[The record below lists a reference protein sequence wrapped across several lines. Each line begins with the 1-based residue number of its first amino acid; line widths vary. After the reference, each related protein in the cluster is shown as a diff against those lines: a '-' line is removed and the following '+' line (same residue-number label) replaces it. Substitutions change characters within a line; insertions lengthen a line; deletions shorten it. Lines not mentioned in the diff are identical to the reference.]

1 MKKLLILI
9 LTFSVALAAE
19 EYKYDPVP
27 NKAEYFMGKFN
38 ENRDMDDLLKW
49 GDKFVD
55 WMEDKSAWDSM
66 ETVVFTP
73 YFSDDMQRVD
83 YVWLNLWPTSS
94 AQYNAI
100 DQWLREGGSMMS
112 SLPVT
117 NERVVDVWQWAISA
131 PDGEIGENGF
141 VRFTEC
147 TLKEGVTMRKAFD
160 VYKDFAKKAKST
172 GDNMGR
178 KMMFPSAGVGEYD
191 YDYVYSLYANTPAEY
206 GKSVDNFGEN
216 LQGTP
221 EVEALDATS
230 ECTNPRSY
238 STVRI
243 KAAK

>member
-1 MKKLLILI
+1 MKQLLILL
-9 LTFSVALAAE
+9 LTFSFFINAD
-19 EYKYDPVP
+19 EYKYEPVA

-38 ENRDMDDLLKW
+38 KNKDIDDLLKW

-55 WMEDKSAWDSM
+55 WMDDKSAWDSM
-66 ETVVFTP
+66 QTAVFTP

-83 YVWLNLWPTSS
+83 YVWLNLWPSS
-94 AQYNAI
+94 SEQYGAI
-100 DQWLREGGSMMS
+100 DQWLREGSSMMS

-131 PDGEIGENGF
+131 PDGEPGENGF

-160 VYKDFAKKAKST
+160 VYMDFAKKAKST

-178 KMMFPSAGVGEYD
+178 KMMFPSSGMGEYD
-191 YDYVYSLYANTPAEY
+191 FDYIYSLYANSPAAY
-206 GKSVDNFGEN
+206 GKDVDNFGAN
-216 LQGTP
+216 LSGTP

-230 ECTNPRSY
+230 ECTNGRSY

-243 KAAK
+243 KDAK

>member
-1 MKKLLILI
+1 MRKLLILI
-9 LTFSVALAAE
+9 LAFSTFLIAE
-19 EYKYDPVP
+19 DYKYEPVA

-38 ENRDMDDLLKW
+38 KNKDMDDLLKW

-55 WMEDKSAWDSM
+55 WMDDKSAWDSM
-66 ETVVFTP
+66 QTAVFTP

-83 YVWLNLWPTSS
+83 YVWLNLRPSS
-94 AQYNAI
+94 SEQYGAI

-131 PDGEIGENGF
+131 PDGEPGENGF

-160 VYKDFAKKAKST
+160 VYMDFAKKAKST

-178 KMMFPSAGVGEYD
+178 KMMFPSSGMGEYD
-191 YDYVYSLYANTPAEY
+191 FDYIYSLYANSPAAY
-206 GKSVDNFGEN
+206 GKDVDNFGEN
-216 LQGTP
+216 LSGTP

-230 ECTNPRSY
+230 ECTNGRSY

-243 KAAK
+243 KDAK